1 MLHFAKKQCCS
12 TTETYT
18 CLACTFHSLVQVYTA
33 GGGAKNKKWL
43 QMRERRLQVPV
54 LASTEAEACYGA
66 ALLAARSQAH

>member
-1 MLHFAKKQCCS
+1 M
-12 TTETYT
+12 
-18 CLACTFHSLVQVYTA
+18 YTA

-54 LASTEAEACYGA
+54 QASTEAEACYGA